1 MIPVL
6 FLLWLAPSFLLFF
19 SLFRVLRFRF
29 AHRQEEVFFA
39 AVAALG
45 WMSFCAVVLGLFGVA
60 RLPAFA
66 GAALSTAAAAVAL
79 LLRALRAGISPPS
92 VPRPAIYAL
101 SASVLLLAPLVLI
114 PPFFFDTLRYHYAL
128 PAIYL
133 RTGSTW
139 PLPHFVES
147 NLPLGVEMLSMIGMT
162 DASHAGANLVNLLL
176 FALCGFGILCLADR
190 LGSRRA
196 GWIGFF
202 LFLSSSAI
210 VHILFLQKPDL
221 GVTLFFFAFAYALLA
236 WLTDG
241 KDLRFLLIAGAFAGL
256 SMGTKYTMMLFVM
269 AAVAVALRETARGQR
284 GRYVVP
290 WREAALSGLVA
301 AVFFAPW
308 LWRNLAAT
316 GNPVYPLLNGL
327 FGSPSWSP
335 ARMEVLSGDAHP
347 LLAHLHGWK
356 DLASLLGSLTFFP
369 DTSMSGPGA
378 SIGVGILGTFLFPI
392 LVREP
397 ERGWRF
403 LRNLSLALMMV
414 WFLSSWISRYLLPAL
429 PFMALLTGFLGDRL
443 AERFGRWGSGIAV
456 LLLVAAVAAQGG
468 STIRQSPIHK
478 AWAASFSLA
487 GQPERGLRIASR
499 FHPSLEAAAFVNARL
514 PESAKILFLG
524 ETRVYYFQRTV
535 VAPSPYDEHPIAKL
549 AAAGPDPG
557 TVRDR
562 LAGQG
567 YTHILV
573 CWPEWERL
581 GRQYYS
587 RLWEHGEIEAADH
600 FVRTLPAVYSDRRVT
615 VFSLERRA
623 TETLPRRG
631 PMIDPAVR

>member
-1 MIPVL
+1 
-6 FLLWLAPSFLLFF
+6 
-19 SLFRVLRFRF
+19 
-29 AHRQEEVFFA
+29 
-39 AVAALG
+39 
-45 WMSFCAVVLGLFGVA
+45 
-60 RLPAFA
+60 
-66 GAALSTAAAAVAL
+66 
-79 LLRALRAGISPPS
+79 
-92 VPRPAIYAL
+92 
-101 SASVLLLAPLVLI
+101 
-114 PPFFFDTLRYHYAL
+114 FDTLRYHYAL

>member
-1 MIPVL
+1 VIPRL

-45 WMSFCAVVLGLFGVA
+45 WMSFCVVCLGLFGVA
-60 RLPAFA
+60 GSRAFVA
-66 GAALSTAAAAVAL
+66 AALLTGAAAVAL
-79 LLRALRAGISPPS
+79 LSRALRVGMSPPPI
-92 VPRPAIYAL
+92 PRPAVYAL
-101 SASVLLLAPLVLI
+101 SASVLLFAPLVLL

-133 RTGSTW
+133 RTGSAW

-147 NLPLGVEMLSMIGMT
+147 NLPLGVEMLSMVGMA
-162 DASHAGANLVNLLL
+162 DASHVGANLVNLLL
-176 FALCGFGILCLADR
+176 FALCGFGLLCLADR

-202 LFLSSSAI
+202 LFLSSSAA

-236 WLTDG
+236 WLTNG
-241 KDLRFLLIAGAFAGL
+241 RDLRFLLISGAFAGL
-256 SMGTKYTMMLFVM
+256 SMGTKYTMALFVM
-269 AAVAVALRETARGQR
+269 TAVAVGLRETARGQR
-284 GRYVVP
+284 GRHVVE
-290 WREAALSGLVA
+290 WREAALFGLVT
-301 AVFFAPW
+301 AVLFAPW

-327 FGSPSWSP
+327 FGSSTWSP
-335 ARMEVLSGDAHP
+335 ARMEALSGDAQP

-356 DLASLLGSLTFFP
+356 DPISLLGSLTFFP
-369 DTSMSGPGA
+369 DTPMSGPGA
-378 SIGVGILGTFLFPI
+378 SIGVGVLGTFLFPM

-443 AERFGRWGSGIAV
+443 AARFGRRPCS
-456 LLLVAAVAAQGG
+456 
-468 STIRQSPIHK
+468 
-478 AWAASFSLA
+478 
-487 GQPERGLRIASR
+487 
-499 FHPSLEAAAFVNARL
+499 
-514 PESAKILFLG
+514 SACPRCPVG
-524 ETRVYYFQRTV
+524 
-535 VAPSPYDEHPIAKL
+535 
-549 AAAGPDPG
+549 AAGAHRG
-557 TVRDR
+557 H
-562 LAGQG
+562 L
-567 YTHILV
+567 
-573 CWPEWERL
+573 WPTTIGACARTGMRKEWAMTGL
-581 GRQYYS
+581 FVSRQA
-587 RLWEHGEIEAADH
+587 R
-600 FVRTLPAVYSDRRVT
+600 RRV
-615 VFSLERRA
+615 
-623 TETLPRRG
+623 P
-631 PMIDPAVR
+631 